1 MERSR
6 LRGRRLAGAFTR
18 RLPFRPFRP
27 FRLFRH
33 RVAPAWRR
41 VAIVAAVLGVLS
53 LVLPDAVGNAQS
65 ALRGPD
71 HPAAPQPDL
80 NQLVAQAKAL
90 QRQIDQLSEQYDGLR
105 VQLATAKKT
114 AKIAQQTAA
123 RDSRALVSGQHRVG
137 QIAAASYEQGGFD
150 PTLQFATSSDPQSF
164 IDRASIMNHL
174 QTVNGQVVSSLQ
186 AAEAAALRARETS
199 QQQEAR
205 VNKLVGQ
212 IDQKRNQIQAKIT
225 KIDSSAYSQA
235 LSIASRTGTFPDIAI
250 PGGNSVG
257 AEALRYALSKQGD
270 PYVWGA
276 AGPNEFDCSGLV
288 MWAYAQVGISL
299 PHYTGD
305 QYNAGEHVSQ
315 DQLEPGDLVF
325 FYPDISHVGMYIGNG
340 MMIDA
345 PDFGVPVH
353 VEEVYWNVYAGAVRI
368 G

>member
-6 LRGRRLAGAFTR
+6 LRCSRLSGGLTR
-18 RLPFRPFRP
+18 RVPFRPFR
-27 FRLFRH
+27 H
-33 RVAPAWRR
+33 RVGPAWRR
-41 VAIVAAVLGVLS
+41 VAIVAAVLGLVS
-53 LVLPDAVGNAQS
+53 LALPDAVGYAQS
-65 ALRGPD
+65 ALRTAD
-71 HPAAPQPDL
+71 HPAAPQPSL

-90 QRQIDQLSEQYDGLR
+90 QHQIDQLSEQYDGLR
-105 VQLATAKKT
+105 VQLTTAKRT

-123 RDSRALVSGQHRVG
+123 RDSKALVAGRARVG
-137 QIAAASYEQGGFD
+137 QIAEASYEAGGFD
-150 PTLQFATSSDPQSF
+150 PTLQLATTNDPQSF

-174 QTVNGQVVSSLQ
+174 QTVNGEVVSSLQ
-186 AAEAAALRARETS
+186 AAETAAQRARETS

-205 VNKLVGQ
+205 VSKLVGQ
-212 IDQKRNQIQAKIT
+212 IDQKRNQIQGKIT
-225 KIDSSAYSQA
+225 QIDSAAYSQA

-250 PGGNSVG
+250 PGGNSLG

-276 AGPNEFDCSGLV
+276 AGPDQFDCSGLI
-288 MWAYAQVGISL
+288 MWAYEQIGINL
-299 PHYTGD
+299 PHYTGE
-305 QYNAGEHVSQ
+305 QYNSGEHISQ

-325 FYPDISHVGMYIGNG
+325 FYPDISHVGMYVGNG

-353 VEEVYWNVYAGAVRI
+353 VEQVYWNVYAGAVRI